1 VRKVAPALVLA
12 CALVACGTS
21 PEASAPTSPLA
32 AKTVAP
38 AAVPVATP
46 VPTPEPAPAPRAR
59 HVFVIVME
67 NRAPAEALEGRYI
80 ASLAREYA
88 IATSYFAI
96 SRPSLPNYLA
106 LTAGDTFGIL
116 DDAYHALAKGGL
128 GTQLTAAGLTWRA
141 YMEGMTKGCFDSPYP
156 YALKHNPFA
165 YYGGGCPDNV
175 VPLSAL
181 AADLAGATPRFVWI
195 TPDMCHDG
203 HDCAVADADA
213 WLSRVVPEITA
224 SRAWRDDGVLFIT
237 WDESDARN
245 QVPLIVVAPTLVRHS
260 SDRRYDH
267 YSLLATVQDVLGVPR
282 LGQATGVEPLADLVT
297 GLAVAGR

>member
-1 VRKVAPALVLA
+1 TVAPALVLA

-21 PEASAPTSPLA
+21 PGAAPTSPLPA
-32 AKTVAP
+32 ETVAP

-67 NRAPAEALEGRYI
+67 NRAPAEAREGRYI

-106 LTAGDTFGIL
+106 LTAGDTFGIR

-156 YALKHNPFA
+156 YALKHN
-165 YYGGGCPDNV
+165 
-175 VPLSAL
+175 
-181 AADLAGATPRFVWI
+181 
-195 TPDMCHDG
+195 
-203 HDCAVADADA
+203 
-213 WLSRVVPEITA
+213 
-224 SRAWRDDGVLFIT
+224 
-237 WDESDARN
+237 
-245 QVPLIVVAPTLVRHS
+245 
-260 SDRRYDH
+260 
-267 YSLLATVQDVLGVPR
+267 
-282 LGQATGVEPLADLVT
+282 
-297 GLAVAGR
+297 